1 MIWLALLL
9 TASTGAPLVASGD
22 GQPPVTIIEI
32 PIATTTVTTGSVDP
46 PATSVAATTPPPS
59 STSPPETEDQGSPTV
74 LWPVR
79 WWIFGV
85 VSVVWALFVLA
96 LVRGRLYMLPGDRAV
111 SGIALPRRPPVVSSS
126 ALKSFEAVEYRIE
139 SGSSEIQPR
148 TLGDFGTLEAA
159 IDSARLARSRL
170 LLSSGREAFW
180 VVWNVHLKRAI
191 WIAESGTPGENV
203 IDLRTGRRQP
213 YDAESAET

>member
-9 TASTGAPLVASGD
+9 TASMGAPLVASGD

-32 PIATTTVTTGSVDP
+32 PIATTTVTTTSVDP
-46 PATSVAATTPPPS
+46 PATSVPATTPTPATS
-59 STSPPETEDQGSPTV
+59 SPQTEDQGSPNV
-74 LWPVR
+74 LWPFR

-85 VSVVWALFVLA
+85 VLAVWGLFVLA
-96 LVRGRLYMLPGDRAV
+96 LVYGRLNMLPGDRALSAAALSRRTAV
-111 SGIALPRRPPVVSSS
+111 SPLVLRSY
-126 ALKSFEAVEYRIE
+126 EAVEYRIE
-139 SGSSEIQPR
+139 SGTSEIQPR

-159 IDSARLARSRL
+159 IDTARLARSRL
-170 LLSSGREAFW
+170 LLSSGTEAFW
-180 VVWNVHLKRAI
+180 VVWNLHLKRAI

>member
-9 TASTGAPLVASGD
+9 SASMGASFAASGD

-32 PIATTTVTTGSVDP
+32 PIATTTVTTSSVDP
-46 PATSVAATTPPPS
+46 PATSVPATAPTP
-59 STSPPETEDQGSPTV
+59 STSSPQTEDQGSPSV
-74 LWPVR
+74 LWPFR

-85 VSVVWALFVLA
+85 VLAVWVLFVMA
-96 LVRGRLYMLPGDRAV
+96 LVHGRLNMLPRDHALP
-111 SGIALPRRPPVVSSS
+111 GIPLPRRPPAVSSL
-126 ALKSFEAVEYRIE
+126 ALRSYEAVEYRIE
-139 SGSSEIQPR
+139 SGASEIQPR
-148 TLGDFGTLEAA
+148 ALGDFGTLEAA
-159 IDSARLARSRL
+159 IGAARLARSGFL
-170 LLSSGREAFW
+170 LNSGTEAFW
-180 VVWNVHLKRAI
+180 VVWNLRLKRAI